1 MSPPPLRWPLH
12 PQPGPLES
20 LSSWLER
27 TASAYPLT
35 ARDLLTCNLGRDG
48 NELPSDI
55 DQNPPAWMLAA
66 LAERTGV
73 SLARLRAMAL
83 AGWQPW
89 LFDAFPMSKH
99 DAQETFDTYV
109 RANPVLLAPGEAGIR
124 DVSRWNPWS
133 GRGCPATGSCGR
145 VPPAPPTRTGAW
157 PCCGGCR

>member
-1 MSPPPLRWPLH
+1 
-12 PQPGPLES
+12 
-20 LSSWLER
+20 
-27 TASAYPLT
+27 
-35 ARDLLTCNLGRDG
+35 
-48 NELPSDI
+48 
-55 DQNPPAWMLAA
+55 MLAA